1 MTNLGWEKIR
11 FFKPWEFACPCCGK
25 NNIDMRLVFL
35 LDHLRVWMAQP
46 LKITSGYRC
55 KKHNREVGGVP
66 DSAHLKGLAAD
77 IYVPNSNFRFFLVH
91 FAIIVGFQ
99 RIGIAKNYIHLDIDK
114 EKPQHVLWLY
124 QKEKGGDQDAY

>member
-1 MTNLGWEKIR
+1 MPGLSWEKIR
-11 FFKPWEFACPCCGK
+11 FFKLEEFACPCCGK
-25 NNIDMRLVFL
+25 NNIDMHLVHM

-55 KKHNREVGGVP
+55 EKHNREVGGVP
-66 DSAHLKGLAAD
+66 NSAHLKGLAVD
-77 IYVPNSNFRFFLVH
+77 IHVPDSKFRFFLIH

-99 RIGIAKNYIHLDIDK
+99 RIGVAKNFVHLDIDE

-124 QKEKGGDQDAY
+124 QKDKGGDQYAY